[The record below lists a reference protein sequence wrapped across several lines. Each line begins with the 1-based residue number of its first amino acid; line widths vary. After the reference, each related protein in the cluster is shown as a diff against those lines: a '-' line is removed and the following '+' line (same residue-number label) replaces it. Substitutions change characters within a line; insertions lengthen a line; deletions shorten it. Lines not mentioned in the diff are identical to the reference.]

1 MAFDALT
8 FSAFGVSLLVVVIV
22 IGLLRSSER
31 KTEMRIRRVA
41 RQTSLVAENHAVR
54 DLCRAIRRQYPD
66 ACPGL
71 DFELRPDNGGA
82 RVERWSMDAPP
93 PSDTEIEEAVRES
106 RGGS

>member
-1 MAFDALT
+1 MSFDALT
-8 FSAFGVSLLVVVIV
+8 LSAIGISLLVVVIV
-22 IGLLRSSER
+22 VALIRGSER
-31 KTEMRIRRVA
+31 RTETRIRSVA

-54 DLCRAIRRQYPD
+54 DLCRAIRRRYPD

-93 PSDTEIEEAVRES
+93 PSEAELEALVR
-106 RGGS
+106 RDGSDR